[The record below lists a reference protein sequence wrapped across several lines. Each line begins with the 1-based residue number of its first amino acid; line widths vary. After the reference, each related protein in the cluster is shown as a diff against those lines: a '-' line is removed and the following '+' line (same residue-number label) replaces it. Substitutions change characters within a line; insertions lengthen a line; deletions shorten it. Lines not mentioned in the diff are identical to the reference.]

1 MRHHSI
7 PFRKAHFIITY
18 PRTIAV
24 GLLLAMLIGIEA
36 VLIPGAAQEDIQP
49 TGEHPW
55 DLRNITQPGLFVF
68 YDTPAGASLT
78 GKPLDIGDFDG
89 NGCGDIAITGQNA
102 SFSTAEGWRNQAG
115 HVRVVMNLC
124 SIEGRIALEERVE
137 PSHTILTIFGVRSGD
152 MAGTETHVA
161 DFNGDGYD
169 DLLIGAQNSDGL
181 DNDRANAGTVY
192 VVLGGEQF
200 ARRTNIDLRN
210 PPDDVLIFSGATAE
224 DRFGIWVAGGDF
236 DGDGFAD
243 MLIGANQADGENDA
257 RINAGEAWILYGTA
271 DITQLYAPVTD
282 MHQPPTAA
290 TRIIGADYDD
300 LLGSCTWGDDL
311 NGDGYA
317 DAIVSAALWRGSAGV
332 EGLSFGGGDGPG
344 NQRYNSGEVY
354 IVFGSPQL
362 RGQIIDLAARIDES
376 GRPLDE
382 TITVIYGTEA
392 NDLLGEEIATGDLDG
407 DRRSDLVVGTLIGDG
422 AANQLEESG
431 EGWIIYTREPFAGQ
445 MFDLESPEPDRAVAI
460 YADQPFSKGGDTIRV
475 ADLDNDG
482 VGDLLFGAPDYD
494 PMGYDLQTRRN
505 AGLLAVIFG
514 EIGGLPNTDGQMIL
528 PSEAPDGARIRY
540 IVGADENDMMA
551 YAMAVYD
558 VDGDGYVDIAPNG
571 MGGDGAFNTQP
582 NAGEIYVID
591 GAEFLSP
598 DHAYEG
604 SSQPT
609 LPSISTPDV
618 TPTLML
624 TPFPTFDTAR
634 PGNARRG
641 ATYYQQ
647 GCAGCHGSTGDGEG
661 VGVSL
666 VDSPFVVNANDEEL
680 LGFLQVGRSADDPAS
695 VTGVTMPAYGGRTD
709 WGDEQLWDVIAYLRQ
724 LTRQR

>member
-1 MRHHSI
+1 MSNT
-7 PFRKAHFIITY
+7 ITSNLL
-18 PRTIAV
+18 AMS
-24 GLLLAMLIGIEA
+24 LLLAVLLSIALIGFPI
-36 VLIPGAAQEDIQP
+36 LGAAQRIIDP
-49 TGEHPW
+49 TGSHPW
-55 DLRNITQPGLFVF
+55 DLRNISQSGLFVF

-78 GKPLDIGDFDG
+78 GKPLDIGNLDG
-89 NGCGDIAITGQNA
+89 NSCGDIAITGQNA
-102 SFSTAEGWRNQAG
+102 SFGSPEGWRNQAG
-115 HVRVVMNLC
+115 HIRITMNLC
-124 SIEGRIALEERVE
+124 HIEGWIALEDNVE
-137 PSHTILTIFGVRSGD
+137 PGHAVLTIYGAYSGD
-152 MAGTETHVA
+152 MVGTETYIA

-169 DLLIGAQNSDGL
+169 DLLIGAQNNDGP
-181 DNDRANAGTVY
+181 DNSRPNSGSVY
-192 VVLGGEQF
+192 LVLGGPDF
-200 ARRTNIDLRN
+200 ADREDIDLRH
-210 PPDDVLIFSGATAE
+210 PPDDVLTFYGSDDE
-224 DRFGIWVAGGDF
+224 DRFGIWVSGGDF

-243 MLIGANQADGENDA
+243 MLVGANQADGVNDA
-257 RINAGEAWILYGTA
+257 RINAGEAWILYGA
-271 DITQLYAPVTD
+271 LEIAQRYSAVTD
-282 MHQPPTAA
+282 MRQPPTEA

-311 NGDGYA
+311 NGDGYD

-354 IVFGSPQL
+354 VIFGTPEL

-382 TITVIYGTEA
+382 TITVIYGTDA

-422 AANQLEESG
+422 AASQLEESG

-445 MFDLESPEPDRAVAI
+445 MFDLESPEPNRAVAI
-460 YADQPFSKGGDTIRV
+460 YVDQPFSKGGDTIRV

-514 EIGGLPNTDGQMIL
+514 EIGGLPNTDGRMIL
-528 PSEAPDGARIRY
+528 PSEAPDGARVRY
-540 IVGADENDMMA
+540 VVGADENDMMA

-571 MGGDGAFNTQP
+571 MGGDGAYNTQP
-582 NAGEIYVID
+582 NAGEIYVIS

-598 DHAYEG
+598 DHDYEG

-609 LPSISTPDV
+609 PPSISALDV
-618 TPTLML
+618 TPTLMPM
-624 TPFPTFDTAR
+624 PFPTFDTAR

-647 GCAGCHGSTGDGEG
+647 GCAGCHGPNGVGEG

-666 VDSPFVVNANDEEL
+666 VDSPFIFNASDEEL
-680 LGFLQVGRSADDPAS
+680 LGFLQAGRSADDPAS

-709 WGDEQLWDVIAYLRQ
+709 WGSEQLWDVIAYLRQ